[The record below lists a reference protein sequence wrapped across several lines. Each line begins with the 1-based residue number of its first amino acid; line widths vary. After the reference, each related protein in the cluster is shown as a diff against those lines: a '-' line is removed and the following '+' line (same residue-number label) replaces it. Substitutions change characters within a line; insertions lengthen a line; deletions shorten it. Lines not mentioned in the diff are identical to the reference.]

1 MDIREKIIIE
11 QRTLF
16 AVTEAIL
23 TGNHDVSEYE
33 YALYGI
39 CERLKEIA
47 KEVER
52 AYKSTGKSY

>member
-1 MDIREKIIIE
+1 MELKDKIMIE

-47 KEVER
+47 KEVEK
-52 AYKSTGKSY
+52 A

>member
-1 MDIREKIIIE
+1 MDLKDKIMVE

-23 TGNHDVSEYE
+23 TGNHDVTEYE

-47 KEVER
+47 KEMV
-52 AYKSTGKSY
+52 KTH

>member
-1 MDIREKIIIE
+1 VEDNTMELKDKIMIE

-52 AYKSTGKSY
+52 V